1 MAGRPSSTPAGTSS
15 LRVEVLKELQ
25 SLIDDREVRDRLDRG
40 PLGETKGREHWVLH
54 LLLRAQESQ
63 QAHIDLLVGTAY
75 SNLLARLQ
83 SIEDR
88 IQGVESVSQSLGDE
102 VKTRMEGLESSLVDR
117 VTREVGTGIEG
128 ASGRLNESLAANLE
142 ERWKPIGH
150 SVESF
155 SAASGQLTKDLSDTY
170 RVATQS
176 RLLLNENA
184 RRMIDLG
191 RDIVALEDSLKLA
204 LSKVLEE
211 GLQPLEER
219 ISALEARLGA
229 GAEADAAANGRTAS
243 SGGA

>member
-1 MAGRPSSTPAGTSS
+1 MAGRPPSSPAATSS

-25 SLIDDREVRDRLDRG
+25 SLIDDKDVRDRLDRG
-40 PLGETKGREHWVLH
+40 PIGEAKGREHWVLH

-63 QAHIDLLVGTAY
+63 QAHVDLLVGTAY

-83 SIEDR
+83 SVEDR
-88 IQGVESVSQSLGDE
+88 IQRVEGVSQSLGDE
-102 VKTRMEGLESSLVDR
+102 MKTRLEGMEATLVDR
-117 VTREVGTGIEG
+117 VTKELDTGLAA
-128 ASGRLNESLAANLE
+128 ASGRLNDAMAANLE
-142 ERWKPIGH
+142 DRWKPIGH
-150 SVESF
+150 SVETF

-191 RDIVALEDSLKLA
+191 RDLVALEDSLKLA
-204 LSKVLEE
+204 LSKVIED
-211 GLQPLEER
+211 GLQPLEDR
-219 ISALEARLGA
+219 ISALEARLGSA
-229 GAEADAAANGRTAS
+229 PEADSASNGRTES